1 MLNVISANTDI
12 AHTTGNVTFLMIER
26 LKSFFE
32 HHFFHHIHIASRMP
46 YREFMLQE
54 NRDKDQFIKKNRP
67 ILVVRPRVTIG
78 NDDIFMSRSR
88 LTSIIMDADYAYQK
102 SGLIKLF
109 RDNVNDITVSYL
121 MNRMR
126 ISLDC
131 IMMFDTEYQQTNVY
145 SALRNRINEN
155 QIYWMNT
162 ATEIFFPKDLI
173 NLISQK
179 SGIPVRDPDT
189 GLVRKFLDYL
199 ISNSNKYFTFKER
212 TSTQSEEFFVYYPGT
227 VELVYTD
234 FSRDDM
240 DKHGDVTGSANIRF
254 TMHSEFNTIG
264 MYRITG
270 EPDDVGLRANQII
283 HLDTVEEHKIV
294 PFYTPPNLFGVMN
307 KDGYKLFYSNIF
319 FMDKDVPRKEPDI
332 LDLSGLFK
340 DSSLTDIIAY
350 HEKNGISNNILFEFI
365 IMKNGEILN
374 SDPRRGKVDYTID
387 LDKQR
392 ILIYNKDYS
401 TSYRIL
407 IYQNNYYVMTLFNRL
422 NELES
427 KYEKGIKKER

>member
-32 HHFFHHIHIASRMP
+32 PHFFHHIHIASRMP

-54 NRDKDQFIKKNRP
+54 NQDKDLFIKKNRP
-67 ILVVRPRVTIG
+67 ILVVRPRVIIG
-78 NDDIFMSRSR
+78 DDDIFMARSR
-88 LTSIIMDADYAYQK
+88 LTNIIMDVDYAYNC

-126 ISLDC
+126 IALDC

-145 SALRNRINEN
+145 AALINRINQN

-162 ATEIFFPKDLI
+162 ATEVFFPKDLV
-173 NLISQK
+173 NLISK
-179 SGIPVRDPDT
+179 KANIPVRDPET
-189 GLVRKFLDYL
+189 GLVRKFLNYL
-199 ISNSNKYFTFKER
+199 ISNSKTYFTFKER
-212 TSTQSEEFFVYYPGT
+212 TSTQSEEFFVYFPET

-234 FSRDDM
+234 FQRDDM
-240 DKHGDVTGSANIRF
+240 DKHGDVSSSANIRF

-283 HLDTVEEHKIV
+283 HLDSVEGHKIV
-294 PFYTPPNLFGVMN
+294 PFYTPPNLFGVVN
-307 KDGYKLFYSNIF
+307 KEGYKLFYSNIF
-319 FMDKDVPRKEPDI
+319 FMDKEIPKNKPDV
-332 LDLSGLFK
+332 LDLSSLFK
-340 DSSLTDIIAY
+340 DSSLSEIIAY
-350 HEKNGISNNILFEFI
+350 HEKNGISNDIIFEFI

-374 SDPRRGKVDYTID
+374 SDSRRGRVDYTID
-387 LDKQR
+387 LEKQK

-407 IYQNNYYVMTLFNRL
+407 IYQNNYYVMNLVNRI
-422 NELES
+422 NQLEE